1 MPLFPDHFIQEV
13 ADKTDITDVV
23 SQYVTLK
30 KAGGSYIGLCPF
42 HSEKTPS
49 FSVSPRKGIFH
60 CFGCGEGGNA
70 ITFLMKMENLSFQ
83 EAVVRLAERAG
94 VAVPE
99 LKRGEDKAERQ
110 RRADERERLYAV
122 NRAAAEY
129 FYSSIKDSKEAVAY
143 LKGRGLTGADAK
155 RFFLG
160 YAKDGWDNLLH
171 ALTAMGYAES
181 DMAKA
186 GLITTGESG
195 KVYDRFRGRIMFP
208 IFDARDHII
217 GFGGR
222 VLDDSK
228 PKYLNSPESVL
239 FSKSRNLFGFN
250 IARRA
255 HTQEVILVEGYMDAI
270 ALMRAGYANT
280 VATLG
285 TALTVEQAQLLK
297 RYFSE
302 VVICYDSDEAGRK
315 ATDRAIHVLRE
326 AGCGISVL
334 DLKAKK
340 DPDEYLKT
348 YGKERFDACMRE
360 RKSDMAYLMEH
371 FGERYDIHDPA
382 GKIAYIGELTPYLS
396 NLSDRV
402 ELDVYVNAL
411 SERTGVSADAIYAQ
425 VGIKQAQAGRRAPQ
439 PREMDVETLSR
450 KSVNTKLDAARDALL
465 SLLAA
470 DRTAYMG
477 CKGQLFDALFG
488 DGERLALY
496 RAICAAYDAGGSFD
510 AAVASMDNSE
520 WSRILSGNSEYD
532 DPAKA
537 IADFLKVIA
546 QELRRS
552 RAFQAQQGGDLDKL
566 NRILKRNG

>member
-13 ADKTDITDVV
+13 ADKTDITDLI

-60 CFGCGEGGNA
+60 CFGCGVGGNA
-70 ITFLMKMENLSFQ
+70 ISFLMKVENLSFQ
-83 EAVVRLAERAG
+83 EAVVRLAERANL
-94 VAVPE
+94 AVPE
-99 LKRGEDKAERQ
+99 LKPGEDKQARQ
-110 RRADERERLYAV
+110 RRAEERERLYAV
-122 NRAAAEY
+122 NRAAADY
-129 FYSSIKDSKEAVAY
+129 FYSSIKDSPAAVAY

-160 YAKDGWDNLLH
+160 YAKDGWDNLLG
-171 ALTAMGYAES
+171 ALTAQGHTES
-181 DMAKA
+181 DIAKA
-186 GLITTGESG
+186 GLVTTGESG
-195 KVYDRFRGRIMFP
+195 KVYDRFRNRIMFP
-208 IFDARDHII
+208 IFDAHDHII

-228 PKYLNSPESVL
+228 PKYLNSPEGPL

-250 IARRA
+250 IARRER
-255 HTQEVILVEGYMDAI
+255 TQFVILVEGYMDAI

-285 TALTVEQAQLLK
+285 TALTDQQAQLLK

-315 ATDRAIHVLRE
+315 ATDRAIVVLRE

-348 YGKERFDACMRE
+348 YGKERFDACLRE
-360 RKSDMAYLMEH
+360 RKTDMAYLMESY
-371 FGERYDIHDPA
+371 GERYDIQDTA
-382 GKIAYIGELTPYLS
+382 GKIAYIGALTPFLS
-396 NLSDRV
+396 NITDRV
-402 ELDVYVNAL
+402 EQDVYVNAL
-411 SERTGVSADAIYAQ
+411 AERTGVSADAIYAQ
-425 VGIKQAQAGRRAPQ
+425 IGVKRAEGARRTPAQ
-439 PREMDVETLSR
+439 EVDVEALAR
-450 KSVNTKLDAARDALL
+450 KSVNTNLDAARDALL
-465 SLLAA
+465 CLLAS
-470 DRTAYMG
+470 DRAVYMG
-477 CKGQLFDALFG
+477 CKAQLFDGLFG
-488 DGERLALY
+488 GGERLALY
-496 RAICAAYDAGGSFD
+496 QAICAAYDAGGNFD
-510 AAVASMDNSE
+510 AAVAAMEQEE
-520 WSRILSGNSEYD
+520 WSRILSGNSDYD

-537 IADFLKVIA
+537 VADFLKVIA
-546 QELRRS
+546 QEMRRG
-552 RAFQAQQGGDLDKL
+552 RAFAAQQGGDLDKL

>member
-13 ADKTDITDVV
+13 ADKTDITDLV

-60 CFGCGEGGNA
+60 CFGCGVGGNA

-83 EAVVRLAERAG
+83 EAVVQLAERAG

-99 LKRGEDKAERQ
+99 LKHGEDKEARQ

-122 NRAAAEY
+122 NGAAAEF
-129 FYSSIKDSKEAVAY
+129 FYHSIKDSKAAVAY

-160 YAKDGWDNLLH
+160 YAKDGWNTLLKH
-171 ALTAMGYAES
+171 LTGLGYIES
-181 DMAKA
+181 DIAKA
-186 GLITTGESG
+186 GLIITGESG
-195 KVYDRFRGRIMFP
+195 KVYDRFRNRIMFP
-208 IFDARDHII
+208 IFDAHDHII

-228 PKYLNSPESVL
+228 PKYLNSPEGPL

-255 HTQEVILVEGYMDAI
+255 RTQFVILVEGYMDAI
-270 ALMRAGYANT
+270 ALMRAGYPNT

-285 TALTVEQAQLLK
+285 TALTGEQAALLK

-348 YGKERFDACMRE
+348 YGKERFDACLRE
-360 RKSDMAYLMEH
+360 RKADMTYLLESY
-371 FGERYDIHDPA
+371 GERYDITDAA
-382 GKIAYIGELTPYLS
+382 GKIAYIGALTPYFS
-396 NLSDRV
+396 NLSDKV

-411 SERTGVSADAIYAQ
+411 SERTGVSPDAIYAQ
-425 VGIKQAQAGRRAPQ
+425 IGVKRAEAARHTPV
-439 PREMDVETLSR
+439 REVDVDMLLR
-450 KSVNTKLDAARDALL
+450 KNANTKLDAARDALL
-465 SLLAA
+465 CLLAS
-470 DRTAYMG
+470 DRTIYMG
-477 CKGQLFDALFG
+477 CKPQLFDGLFG
-488 DGERLALY
+488 DGPRLALY
-496 RAICAAYDAGGSFD
+496 RAICAAYDAGGNFD
-510 AAVASMDNSE
+510 TAAAVMEQEE
-520 WSRILSGNSEYD
+520 WSRILSGNSDYD
-532 DPAKA
+532 DPSKA
-537 IADFLKVIA
+537 VADFLKVIA
-546 QELRRS
+546 QEMRRG
-552 RAFQAQQGGDLDKL
+552 RAAAARQGGDLDKL

>member
-1 MPLFPDHFIQEV
+1 MPRFPDHFIQEV
-13 ADKTDITDVV
+13 ADKTDITDIV

-60 CFGCGEGGNA
+60 CFGCGVGGNA
-70 ITFLMKMENLSFQ
+70 ISFLMKMENLSFQ
-83 EAVVRLAERAG
+83 EAVVRLAERANL
-94 VAVPE
+94 AVPE
-99 LKRGEDKAERQ
+99 LKYGEDKEARQ

-122 NRAAAEY
+122 NQAAAEY
-129 FYSSIKDSKEAVAY
+129 FYHSIKDSPAAVAY

-160 YAKDGWDNLLH
+160 YAKDGWDNLLK
-171 ALTAMGYAES
+171 ALTAQGHTES
-181 DMAKA
+181 DIAKA

-195 KVYDRFRGRIMFP
+195 KVYDRFRNRIMFP
-208 IFDARDHII
+208 IFDAHDHII

-228 PKYLNSPESVL
+228 PKYLNSPEGVL

-255 HTQEVILVEGYMDAI
+255 RTQFVILVEGYMDAI
-270 ALMRAGYANT
+270 ALMRAGYPNT

-285 TALTVEQAQLLK
+285 TALTGEQAQLLK

-302 VVICYDSDEAGRK
+302 VVICYDSDQAGRK
-315 ATDRAIHVLRE
+315 ATDRAIVILRE

-348 YGKERFDACMRE
+348 YGKERFDACLRE
-360 RKSDMAYLMEH
+360 RKTDMAYLMESY
-371 FGERYDIHDPA
+371 GERYDIQDAA
-382 GKIAYIGELTPYLS
+382 GKIAYIGALTPYLS
-396 NLSDRV
+396 NIADRV
-402 ELDVYVNAL
+402 EQDVYVNAL
-411 SERTGVSADAIYAQ
+411 AERTGVSADAIYAQ
-425 VGIKQAQAGRRAPQ
+425 IGVKRAEGVRRTPVQ
-439 PREMDVETLSR
+439 EVDVESLSR

-465 SLLAA
+465 CLLAS
-470 DRTAYMG
+470 DRAVYMG
-477 CKGQLFDALFG
+477 CKAQLFDALFG
-488 DGERLALY
+488 EGERLALY
-496 RAICAAYDAGGSFD
+496 QAICAAYDAGGRFD
-510 AAVASMDNSE
+510 AAVAAMEQDE
-520 WSRILSGNSEYD
+520 WSRILSGNSDYD

-537 IADFLKVIA
+537 VADFLRVIA
-546 QELRRS
+546 QEMRRG
-552 RAFQAQQGGDLDKL
+552 RAAAALQGGDLDKL